1 MKTRVLTGDCLE
13 LLTPIAFVSHGITQ
27 EVAITFFDPP
37 FNQGKKYA
45 HYNDAL
51 PEKDYWQWITKVCTS
66 VASVTAEG
74 GAFYFMQREKNTEQV
89 VSVLRESGWTL
100 QNLIIWKKLTSA
112 VPSPYRY
119 GKQYQ
124 IIAFATKG
132 TRARTFNRLRIDLPL
147 RADQKIPRVNGV
159 YVTDVWD
166 DIRELTSGYFAGD
179 EAIRQSGGT
188 RLHEQQSPIALLNRI
203 ILSSSKPG
211 DLILDPCA
219 GTGTALVVAEQL
231 GRLSVGMEIDTDNA
245 ALIETRLSERRA
257 ADSIERLREYY
268 RYTDNLNELWPKESS
283 NLRFQI

>member
-1 MKTRVLTGDCLE
+1 MDTTEMNAQILTGDCLE
-13 LLTPIAFVSHGITQ
+13 LLNLAALATHGITQ
-27 EVAITFFDPP
+27 QVALTFFDPP

-45 HYNDAL
+45 HFNDSL
-51 PEKDYWQWITKVCTS
+51 PEDEYWGWVRCILVS

-74 GAFYFMQREKNTEQV
+74 GAFYFMQREKNTEHV
-89 VSVLRESGWTL
+89 ISVLRDTGWTL

-112 VPSPYRY
+112 VPSQYRY

-147 RADQKIPRVNGV
+147 RAGQKLPRTNGV

-203 ILSSSKPG
+203 ILSSSNPG

-231 GRLSVGMEIDTDNA
+231 GRVSVGMEIDSDNA
-245 ALIETRLSERRA
+245 KLIETRLSEHRV
-257 ADSIERLREYY
+257 ADSIERLRDYY
-268 RYTDNLNELWPKESS
+268 RYTDILDELWP
-283 NLRFQI
+283 L